1 MFLVARKF
9 LLQFKTSLQVVESL
23 LKLVYTADSRFCA
36 FSLDETIKKRYKFLF
51 FGLRMSISHL
61 ALAFS
66 LSSFSTYASLALS
79 KLLRAPITRRM
90 HAKHEAFLTL

>member
-1 MFLVARKF
+1 MFLAARKF
-9 LLQFKTSLQVVESL
+9 LLQFKTFLQVVES

-66 LSSFSTYASLALS
+66 LSSSSAYASPALS